1 MNEVLASLA
10 EIARRGTTGALCT
23 VIRTKGS
30 TPRKEGSKMLVYP
43 DGKIVGSIG
52 GGEVEGRVI
61 QEAIDSLQS
70 GESKVLL
77 YDLVNL
83 DKGDPGICG
92 GTLEIFIDP
101 LKQPEDIVVVGGGHV
116 GRAVVHLAKWMG
128 FRVTLSDDR
137 KEFCSAEY
145 VPEADDYIHCKLEDL
160 PSSYVFSN
168 QTTVVLAT
176 RNNKVDI
183 TGLPEILAEPSAYI
197 GVISSQRRWKLTK
210 KQLIDSGI
218 DKDKLSRIHA
228 PIGLD
233 IQADTP
239 EEIALSIMAEILQAK
254 RGGTGVSLSTK
265 K

>member
-23 VIRTKGS
+23 IIKTKGS

-52 GGEVEGRVI
+52 GGEIEGRVI

-70 GESKVLL
+70 GESKILS
-77 YDLVNL
+77 YALVNSEKDDL
-83 DKGDPGICG
+83 GICG
-92 GTLEIFIDP
+92 GTLEIFVDP

-116 GRAVVHLAKWMG
+116 GRAVIHLAKWMG

-137 KEFCSAEY
+137 KEFCSPEF
-145 VPEADDYIHCKLEDL
+145 VPDADDYIHCKLKDL
-160 PSSYVFSN
+160 PANYVFSD
-168 QTTVVLAT
+168 QTAVILAT

-210 KQLIDSGI
+210 EQLISSGVN
-218 DKDKLSRIHA
+218 KDKLRRIHA

-233 IQADTP
+233 IQAETP
-239 EEIALSIMAEILQAK
+239 EEIAMSIMAEILQVK
-254 RGGTGVSLSTK
+254 RGGTGVSLSTRE
-265 K
+265 

>member
-1 MNEVLASLA
+1 
-10 EIARRGTTGALCT
+10 
-23 VIRTKGS
+23 
-30 TPRKEGSKMLVYP
+30 
-43 DGKIVGSIG
+43 
-52 GGEVEGRVI
+52 
-61 QEAIDSLQS
+61 
-70 GESKVLL
+70 
-77 YDLVNL
+77 
-83 DKGDPGICG
+83 
-92 GTLEIFIDP
+92 
-101 LKQPEDIVVVGGGHV
+101 
-116 GRAVVHLAKWMG
+116 MG

-145 VPEADDYIHCKLEDL
+145 VPEADDYILCKLEDL
-160 PSSYVFSN
+160 PSSYVFSD

-183 TGLPEILAEPSAYI
+183 NGLPEILAEPSVYI

-218 DKDKLSRIHA
+218 DKDKLNRIHA

-239 EEIALSIMAEILQAK
+239 EEIALSIMAEILKVK
-254 RGGTGVSLSTK
+254 RGGTGVSLSPK